1 MVTVRNLVNS
11 PYDIRVVGGK
21 TVRLPPLGSI
31 DVEIDPTELPHYKV
45 IPYFE
50 IEEATEDD
58 LDALRQK
65 YEAQTGEAPD
75 KRWGAKRLKE
85 ALRS

>member
-11 PYDIRVVGGK
+11 PYDIRVVGGA

-31 DVEIDPTELPHYKV
+31 DVEIDPAELPHYK
-45 IPYFE
+45 IMPYFE
-50 IEEATEDD
+50 ISESAGDD
-58 LDALRQK
+58 LDSLRQQ
-65 YEAQTGEAPD
+65 YEAKTGESPD

-85 ALRS
+85 ALA